1 MEYQEFIMSLL
12 RRIFFSLCMAIFS
25 MGAQSPLGTIT
36 GTITD
41 PQGAGVANVKVVATN
56 ASTNLTFK
64 GTSSDDGT
72 YTIPAVPVG
81 SYQLAISHPG
91 FKGVQRTN
99 LLVEVAQR
107 LRVDV
112 ALDLGHVTDS
122 VVVTVEV
129 ARVQTEDSTLG
140 TVVEQRRIE
149 QLPLNG
155 RHVFN
160 LIKVVPGV
168 TPRSPGTDGF
178 AEISNQTFSQLRIN
192 GGPAYGNQFFLDG
205 VSNSAAVHNEI
216 SVVPMVDAVAEFRVE
231 TNALKAEFGQ
241 TSGGVVNA
249 VTKSGGNV
257 FHGSLYHFLRN
268 DALDARNAFGTQPDP
283 RTGRIKQVLRYNHFG
298 GTIGGPVQI
307 PKLYNGKNRT
317 FFFAGYEQWKWR
329 STGAPRIGTVATGLE
344 RNGDYSQTRTPQ
356 GGVIPVYDPATT
368 RRNPAGAG
376 FVRDLFPGNVVPR
389 GRMDTLSLKVLP
401 FMPLP
406 NAVPTNAF
414 TNANNLVSLVGSL
427 SDQGVANVRVDHR
440 LKDSDSFFFR
450 YTSNRNTRED
460 RGWGLGVADP
470 AARNDQRDNH
480 NAVFSFLKIL
490 SPSLLNDFRFGATR
504 QWLPFTHPSFDQ
516 DWPKQLGYPSIIPQD
531 QFPPVQIGGVL
542 GIGSAGFSAGLRAQ
556 QIIQIADS
564 LTFTRGNHNFK
575 AGFDFRWWRLSFINR
590 SQPSGSFNF
599 NTDLTNNPLS
609 PAGTGVGMATFLL
622 GEVSSG
628 TLGVRP
634 FFQFRANPFGTFLQD
649 DWKVTRTLTLNL
661 GVRYDASFGGT
672 ELHNRGSNF
681 DPFAVNPQTRLPGVM
696 NYAGANGYSSQFVDR
711 DKNNFGPRAGF
722 AWDPKGNGQMA
733 IRGGYGLIYSMVESG
748 NLSPDN
754 ANALGFSID
763 TPFAS
768 AQPGIERAFGFSAGP
783 TALVRP
789 LGAAGGPSALR
800 GLDVRA
806 QTRNAQS
813 PYIQQWN
820 FTLQRALG
828 GGWVGSAIYAGS
840 KGTKLFGA
848 NYNLNQLDPSFYS
861 LGLGLQD
868 LVDNPYAAQI
878 RTGPLSA
885 ARIQRQQLL
894 RPYPDYG
901 NISTWANNGL
911 STIYHSL
918 QASLEKRYANGV
930 SALLSYTKSKLIS
943 ESQAIGGGNDATAGS
958 GDYRVGRLNRRIDRA
973 IDADDV
979 SQRLVASGL
988 WELPIGKGR
997 LLAGHANRV
1006 VDGLVGGWQLNGIWT
1021 IQTGTP
1027 LVVRGTNNFTGIG
1040 YPNIAGNPMLPG
1052 GERTPVRW
1060 FNTEAFVNPADF
1072 TIGNA
1077 PRTLPTTRGPGLNDT
1092 SFSLFKTF
1100 KVKERFRLEIR
1111 WELFNALNTV
1121 NYNVPN
1127 TTFQPNRPVAGQT
1140 ATNLNANFGRILGAL
1155 EPRRMQFG
1163 LRVAF

>member
-1 MEYQEFIMSLL
+1 MHKLRLLVWVATLPLSLVW
-12 RRIFFSLCMAIFS
+12 
-25 MGAQSPLGTIT
+25 AQSPLGTIT
-36 GTITD
+36 GTILD
-41 PQGAGVANVKVVATN
+41 PQGAGIANVPVVATN
-56 ASTNLTFK
+56 TATNLTFK
-64 GTSSDDGT
+64 GSSSQDGT
-72 YTIPAVPVG
+72 YTIPSVPVG
-81 SYQLAISHPG
+81 PYELTIQAPG
-91 FKGVQRTN
+91 FKRVQRTG
-99 LLVEVAQR
+99 LVVEVAQR

-112 ALDLGHVTDS
+112 TMEIGQVSESVMVTA
-122 VVVTVEV
+122 EV
-129 ARVQTEDSTLG
+129 ARVQTEDSSLG
-140 TVVEQRRIE
+140 TVVEQKRIE
-149 QLPLNG
+149 ELPLNG

-160 LIKVVPGV
+160 LVKVVPGV
-168 TPRSPGTDGF
+168 APRFPATDGF
-178 AEISNQTFSQLRIN
+178 AEISNQNFSQIRIN
-192 GGPAYGNQFFLDG
+192 GGPAYGNQYFLDG

-249 VTKSGGNV
+249 VTKSGGNE

-268 DALDARNAFGTQPDP
+268 DALDARNAFATQPDP

-298 GTIGGPVQI
+298 GTVGGPVLL

-317 FFFAGYEQWKWR
+317 FFFAGYEQWRWR
-329 STGAPRIGTVATGLE
+329 STGSPRIGTVATALE
-344 RNGDYSQTRTPQ
+344 RNGDFSATRTPQ
-356 GGVIPVYDPATT
+356 GGTIPVYDPATT
-368 RRNPAGAG
+368 RRNPNGSG
-376 FVRDLFPGNVVPR
+376 FVRDLFPGNLVPR
-389 GRMDTLSLKVLP
+389 DRMDPLSLKVLP

-406 NAVPTNAF
+406 NATPTNVF
-414 TNANNLVSLVGSL
+414 TNANNFVSLIGSL
-427 SDQGVANVRVDHR
+427 SDQGVTNVRLDHR
-440 LKDSDSFFFR
+440 INDADSMFFR
-450 YTSNRNTRED
+450 YSSTRNTRED

-480 NAVFSFLKIL
+480 NAVFSHLKIF
-490 SPSLLNDFRFGATR
+490 SPTILNDFRLGATR
-504 QWLPFTHPSFDQ
+504 QYLPFVHPSFDQ
-516 DWPKQLGYPSIIPQD
+516 EWPKQLGYPAIIPQD
-531 QFPPVQIGGVL
+531 QFPPVNIGGVL
-542 GIGSAGFSAGLRAQ
+542 AIGSSGFSAGLRAQ

-564 LTFTRGNHNFK
+564 VTITRGNHSIK
-575 AGFDFRWWRLSFINR
+575 TGFDYRWWRLSFVNR
-590 SQPSGSFNF
+590 AQPSGNFNF

-628 TLGVRP
+628 SLGVRP
-634 FFQFRANPFGTFLQD
+634 FFQFRANPFGAFVQD

-661 GVRYDASFGGT
+661 GLRYDTSFGGT
-672 ELHNRGSNF
+672 ELHNRASNF
-681 DPFAVNPQTRLPGVM
+681 DPFAVNSQTRMLGVM
-696 NYAGANGYSSQFVDR
+696 NYAGANGYPATFVDR
-711 DKNNFGPRAGF
+711 DKNNFGPRFGF
-722 AWDPKGNGQMA
+722 AWDPRGNGKMA

-754 ANALGFSID
+754 ANALGFSVD

-768 AQPGIERAFGFSAGP
+768 AQPGIERAFRFSVGP
-783 TALVRP
+783 TSLVQP
-789 LGAAGGPSALR
+789 LGAGGGPSALR

-820 FTLQRALG
+820 FTVQRALAA
-828 GGWVGSAIYAGS
+828 GWVGSAIYAGS

-848 NYNLNQLDPSFYS
+848 NYNLNQLDPANFS

-868 LVDNPYAAQI
+868 LVDNPYFGQI
-878 RTGPLSA
+878 STGPLSA

-901 NISTWANNGL
+901 NVLTWANNGL

-918 QASLEKRYANGV
+918 QASLEKRFSNGV
-930 SALLSYTKSKLIS
+930 SALFSYTKSKLIS
-943 ESQAIGGGNDATAGS
+943 ESQAIGGGNDATAGV
-958 GDYRVGRLNRRIDRA
+958 GDYRIGRLNRRIDRA
-973 IDADDV
+973 VDADDI

-988 WELPIGKGR
+988 WELPVGKNKW
-997 LLAGHANRV
+997 LAGNANA
-1006 VDGLVGGWQLNGIWT
+1006 LVNGVIGGWQLNGIWT
-1021 IQTGTP
+1021 VQTGTP

-1040 YPNIAGNPMLPG
+1040 YPNIVGDPTLPA

-1060 FNTEAFVNPADF
+1060 FNTEAFANPADF

-1077 PRTLPTTRGPGLNDT
+1077 PRTLPATRGPGLNDL

-1100 KVKERFRLEIR
+1100 RIKERFRLESR

-1121 NYNVPN
+1121 NYNNPN
-1127 TTFQPNRPVAGQT
+1127 TTFQPSRPAAGQT
-1140 ATNLNANFGRILGAL
+1140 ATNLNPNFGRILSAL

-1163 LRVAF
+1163 LRLAF